1 MPKMDGV
8 LIRTKEIGDW
18 PYSNNGLIGEMLGRD
33 ANNRLIQTTP
43 YNADF
48 TSILDMIAQVFYGV
62 CGKQRLTQYKK
73 QREQQSLPTLCW
85 IAGFEAL
92 RVYRHTEPKQG
103 SWLMSSIPA
112 DRPMNRELIGKG

>member
-18 PYSNNGLIGEMLGRD
+18 SYSNNGLIGEMLGRG

-48 TSILDMIAQVFYGV
+48 TGIVDMIAQVFYGV
-62 CGKQRLTQYKK
+62 CSK
-73 QREQQSLPTLCW
+73 
-85 IAGFEAL
+85 
-92 RVYRHTEPKQG
+92 
-103 SWLMSSIPA
+103 
-112 DRPMNRELIGKG
+112 